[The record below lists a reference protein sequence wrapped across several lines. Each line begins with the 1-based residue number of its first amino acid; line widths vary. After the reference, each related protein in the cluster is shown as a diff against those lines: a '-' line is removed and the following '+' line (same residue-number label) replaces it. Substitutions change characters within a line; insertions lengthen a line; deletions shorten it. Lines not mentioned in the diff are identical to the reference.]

1 MSIVSD
7 AARKFVM
14 ELSSLMGRNVEVRT
28 TQGRVYEG
36 KLVAYD
42 HTNLNLCLANAKD
55 PEGRSLSRVF
65 IAGGVVTEIIRKE
78 EPFDLKGLAEA
89 LEKVFPKMVTFHEEA
104 NVITIMDR
112 VRITEQ
118 GVVEGAGPIAERA
131 KKVFEEF
138 VSSKKASQPYAP

>member
-7 AARKFVM
+7 AARKFIM
-14 ELSSLMGRNVEVRT
+14 ELSSLMGKSVEVRT
-28 TQGRVYEG
+28 AHGRVYEG
-36 KLVAYD
+36 RLVAYD
-42 HTNLNLCLANAKD
+42 HSNLNLCLADAKD
-55 PEGRSLSRVF
+55 SEGRTLSRVF
-65 IAGGVVTEIIRKE
+65 ISGGVVTEIIRKE
-78 EPFDLKGLAEA
+78 EPFDLRGLAEA

-118 GVVEGAGPIAERA
+118 GVVEGTGPIAERA

-138 VSSKKASQPYAP
+138 ISSRRTA